1 MTALRRATPQRPA
14 RRIALARGVWKPLPP
29 CRALRIV
36 LRRGRLRDAGSH
48 GRAASPRR
56 RLKCFE
62 NHILTHSDPQD
73 PYGFYSIRLKHGIP
87 RKGSWAWGLRGREGR
102 GPQPQPQRGPDA
114 SHATRAADRD
124 GLRERVGRAAP
135 EPRESRPGAP
145 RATPG
150 VQTGRTRR
158 DSEARHRP
166 APPRPRPPRGD
177 ARVGACLCPAP

>member
-1 MTALRRATPQRPA
+1 MTAFRRETPQRPSC
-14 RRIALARGVWKPLPP
+14 RIALVTGVSKPLPP
-29 CRALRIV
+29 CHALRIV
-36 LRRGRLRDAGSH
+36 LLRGHLWDAGSH
-48 GRAASPRR
+48 GGTASPRR

-62 NHILTHSDPQD
+62 NRILTHLDPQD
-73 PYGFYSIRLKHGIP
+73 PYGFYSMKLKHGIP

-124 GLRERVGRAAP
+124 GLRERVGRTAP

-150 VQTGRTRR
+150 VQTGRPRR
-158 DSEARHRP
+158 DSEAQHHL
-166 APPRPRPPRGD
+166 APPRPRAPRGD
-177 ARVGACLCPAP
+177 ARVGAHLCPAP

>member
-1 MTALRRATPQRPA
+1 MTAFRRETPQRPSC
-14 RRIALARGVWKPLPP
+14 RIALVTGVSKPLPP
-29 CRALRIV
+29 CHALRIV
-36 LRRGRLRDAGSH
+36 CGTVFAGSH
-48 GRAASPRR
+48 GGTASPRR

-73 PYGFYSIRLKHGIP
+73 PYGFYSMKLKHGIP
-87 RKGSWAWGLRGREGR
+87 RKGSWAWGLRSREGR

-124 GLRERVGRAAP
+124 GLRERVGCAAP

-145 RATPG
+145 RVTPD
-150 VQTGRTRR
+150 VQTGRPRR
-158 DSEARHRP
+158 DSEAQNRP

-177 ARVGACLCPAP
+177 ARVGSRLCPAP